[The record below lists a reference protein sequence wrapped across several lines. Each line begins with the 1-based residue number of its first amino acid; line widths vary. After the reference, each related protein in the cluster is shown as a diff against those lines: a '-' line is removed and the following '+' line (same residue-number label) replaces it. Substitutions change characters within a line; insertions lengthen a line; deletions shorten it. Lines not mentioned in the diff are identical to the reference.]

1 MEAMTISQVSKSY
14 SISTRMLRYYE
25 QIGLI
30 ESFRKEDYAYRMYNK
45 TALSRLSQ
53 ILILR
58 KLRIPLK
65 QIQEILQKPDAVTAI
80 EVFNKI

>member
-1 MEAMTISQVSKSY
+1 MEAVTNSQVSKSY

-30 ESFRKEDYAYRMYNK
+30 ESLEKKITPIVCTIKLHSPE
-45 TALSRLSQ
+45 LSQ

-58 KLRIPLK
+58 KHCG
-65 QIQEILQKPDAVTAI
+65 IL
-80 EVFNKI
+80 